1 MKKSRSE
8 RWKLAVYFVLRV
20 LVVLLMIRELLLAQW
35 YNALLC
41 LLTLVL
47 FMVPSIVEHR
57 LKIDL
62 PNTMEIIILLFIFAA
77 EILGEIGS
85 FFIRVPHWDTML
97 HAINGFLMAAI
108 GFALVDI
115 FNRNPKFQFNL
126 SPAFLSFVAFCFS
139 MTVGVLWEFFEF
151 FADRLLGFDMQK
163 DTLVN
168 TIISA
173 NLSDPGSS
181 KLFVIR
187 DISQVVISGTVNGEI
202 TDTVITGGYLDM
214 GLYDTMY
221 DMMVNLIGAVMFS
234 IIGYFY
240 IKGRSKGTMAKAFI
254 PHVFTEDEIEE
265 NEKHGKKKK
274 PLINL
279 K

>member
-8 RWKLAVYFVLRV
+8 RWKLAVYFVLRG

-108 GFALVDI
+108 GFALVDYLTATQN
-115 FNRNPKFQFNL
+115 FSLTCPR
-126 SPAFLSFVAFCFS
+126 FLSFVAF
-139 MTVGVLWEFFEF
+139 
-151 FADRLLGFDMQK
+151 
-163 DTLVN
+163 
-168 TIISA
+168 
-173 NLSDPGSS
+173 
-181 KLFVIR
+181 
-187 DISQVVISGTVNGEI
+187 
-202 TDTVITGGYLDM
+202 
-214 GLYDTMY
+214 
-221 DMMVNLIGAVMFS
+221 
-234 IIGYFY
+234 
-240 IKGRSKGTMAKAFI
+240 AF
-254 PHVFTEDEIEE
+254 P
-265 NEKHGKKKK
+265 
-274 PLINL
+274 
-279 K
+279 